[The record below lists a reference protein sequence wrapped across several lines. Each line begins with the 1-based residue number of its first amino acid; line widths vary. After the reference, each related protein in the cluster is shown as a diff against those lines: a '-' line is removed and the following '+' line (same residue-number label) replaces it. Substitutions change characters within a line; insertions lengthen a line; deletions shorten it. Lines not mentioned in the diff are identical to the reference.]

1 MLFNSLEYLI
11 FLPLIG
17 LLYFLLPHKQRW
29 VLLLLA
35 SYLFYAFWK
44 VEYAVLIL
52 ISTAIDYWAGLKM
65 AQCETKQ
72 LKKKFLWLSLLGNL
86 GMLFGFKYLG
96 FFNEL
101 LRDLSGTLDISY
113 DVPVFNILLPIGISF
128 YTFQSLSYTIDVYR
142 GHKLPEKHFGIFA
155 LYVSFFPQLVA
166 GPIERSTT
174 LLPQL
179 RKKQVLDP
187 HKIIAGCKLIFW
199 GLFKKIVIA
208 DTIAIYVNQ
217 AYADPNQFQGL
228 AWMVFAA
235 AFSVQLYMDFSAYSD
250 IAIGSARVFGI
261 ELTTNFDRPFKTV
274 NVREFWNK
282 WHISLSNWLFDY
294 VYKPLRK
301 NKRMS
306 LQVSILIFF
315 IVTGIWHGAGVNF
328 IIFGLIHGF
337 FYILSKMWSDARRKK
352 KKGVGKKPL
361 PLRWLGWIWVFS
373 LLSFSG
379 IFFRAETVADSWFVT
394 KQLGTGMLSGIC
406 SFGEITMAGHHI
418 IALVAGLGIVGVLHH
433 APSFDPKTPFAGI
446 KNKAMRWGL
455 YYALL
460 FMLLIFGHSG
470 AETFVYF
477 QF

>member
-1 MLFNSLEYLI
+1 
-11 FLPLIG
+11 
-17 LLYFLLPHKQRW
+17 
-29 VLLLLA
+29 
-35 SYLFYAFWK
+35 
-44 VEYAVLIL
+44 
-52 ISTAIDYWAGLKM
+52 
-65 AQCETKQ
+65 
-72 LKKKFLWLSLLGNL
+72 
-86 GMLFGFKYLG
+86 
-96 FFNEL
+96 
-101 LRDLSGTLDISY
+101 
-113 DVPVFNILLPIGISF
+113 
-128 YTFQSLSYTIDVYR
+128 
-142 GHKLPEKHFGIFA
+142 
-155 LYVSFFPQLVA
+155 
-166 GPIERSTT
+166 
-174 LLPQL
+174 
-179 RKKQVLDP
+179 
-187 HKIIAGCKLIFW
+187 
-199 GLFKKIVIA
+199 
-208 DTIAIYVNQ
+208 
-217 AYADPNQFQGL
+217 
-228 AWMVFAA
+228 
-235 AFSVQLYMDFSAYSD
+235 
-250 IAIGSARVFGI
+250 
-261 ELTTNFDRPFKTV
+261 
-274 NVREFWNK
+274 
-282 WHISLSNWLFDY
+282 